1 MLPKQGRM
9 SYESSETYNNKLP
22 HKVKESNI
30 IPDSNHSSLSRNP
43 LKLAY
48 L

>member
-1 MLPKQGRM
+1 M
-9 SYESSETYNNKLP
+9 SYESSEAHNKLP
-22 HKVKESNI
+22 HKVKEAKI
-30 IPDSNHSSLSRNP
+30 LPDSNHSSFAHNP